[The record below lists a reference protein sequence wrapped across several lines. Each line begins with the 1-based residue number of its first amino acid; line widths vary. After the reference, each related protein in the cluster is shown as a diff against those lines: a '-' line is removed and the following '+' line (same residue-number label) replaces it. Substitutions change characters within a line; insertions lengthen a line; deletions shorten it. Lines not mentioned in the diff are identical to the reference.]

1 MIAGAPSEAR
11 WYRPEPRLCLPRP
24 LVERIARDAFPHCR
38 VSEVRPFPDGYRNA
52 NFKLQLEGWPEPF
65 ALRIYEH
72 DPSLCQKEADLLR
85 LLAGSVP
92 VPEIIHVAPQG
103 LQEIPPFVLMRCV
116 EGINFRE
123 LKRRGDP
130 AAIRQA
136 AYSAGQVLAAIHK
149 FKFEKPGWLDPGL
162 RVTAPLMEGADPM
175 PRFVDCCLA
184 SSNLKSRMSPDVR
197 DALHSLIWS
206 HAPELQQLDAAAC
219 LVHGDFGKRNLLVN
233 PLKCGSS
240 GAAFT
245 PPAGTWIIAAVL
257 DWEFAVAAS
266 PLTDLG
272 HFLRYE
278 SASRPKLEPHFSNGY
293 LDKGGS
299 LPEDWRRKARLV
311 DLTAL
316 CEGLTHDQLPDSV
329 TAELLELIGATTDNR
344 DPI

>member
-11 WYRPEPRLCLPRP
+11 WYRPEPRLSLPRP
-24 LVERIARDAFPHCR
+24 LAERIARDAFPHCR

-52 NFKLQLEGWPEPF
+52 NFKLQLEGLPEPF
-65 ALRIYEH
+65 AL
-72 DPSLCQKEADLLR
+72 
-85 LLAGSVP
+85 
-92 VPEIIHVAPQG
+92 
-103 LQEIPPFVLMRCV
+103 MRCM

-123 LKRRGDP
+123 LKRRGDS
-130 AAIRQA
+130 ATIAQA

-149 FKFEKPGWLDPGL
+149 FKFEKPGWLGPGL

-175 PRFVDCCLA
+175 PRFVDSCLA
-184 SSNLKSRMSPDVR
+184 SANLKSRMSPDLR

-206 HAPELQQLDAAAC
+206 DAPELQQLDVAPC
-219 LVHGDFGKRNLLVN
+219 LVHGDFGKRNLLVT
-233 PLKCGSS
+233 PLECGSS

-245 PPAGTWIIAAVL
+245 QPAGTWTIVAVL
-257 DWEFAVAAS
+257 DWEFAAAAS

-299 LPEDWRRKARLV
+299 LPDDWRRKARLV

-316 CEGLTHDQLPDSV
+316 SESLTHDQFPDSV
-329 TAELLELIGATTDNR
+329 TAELLELIRATTENR